1 MDVPG
6 PTVDKLGLIAKEN
19 KVHLVVGVTERDG
32 WTLYCS
38 VIFFNDDGVYLGKHR
53 KLVPTASE
61 RIFWGRG
68 DGSTLPV
75 FNTSVGKIGAV
86 ICWENYMPL
95 LRVNLY
101 SKGKFFESTQ

>member
-1 MDVPG
+1 VDVPG
-6 PTVDKLGLIAKEN
+6 PIVDRLSSIAKEN
-19 KVHLVVGVTERDG
+19 RVHLVVGVTEREG
-32 WTLYCS
+32 GTLYCS
-38 VIFFNDDGVYLGKHR
+38 VLFFADDGKYLGKHR

-61 RIFWGRG
+61 RIFWGAG

-75 FNTSVGKIGAV
+75 FSTSLGKIGAV

-101 SKGKFFESTQ
+101 SKGLQF